1 MREINIARG
10 TTDPGYWLYSLNYF
24 SDGNQFK
31 DGVTC
36 IGSKFCHLYFFWICT
51 FWFVANWFKIWS
63 SGDVTCIAWF
73 QSWPPG
79 CVTCVATLPWIA
91 LSALSV
97 SIELVSSAARV
108 TSVKSATRSLTQW
121 ETTGPI
127 DRTPETPGSDKKR
140 STWNSIGKYKRNKK
154 HSKWKCNIKVSKW
167 NWSLTKIQNKM
178 KRHLVYERDLKF
190 QNQNVIGQ

>member
-1 MREINIARG
+1 MHMVPPDDQFLNQSKLGHLNLHWFNIRTWG
-10 TTDPGYWLYSLNYF
+10 GPI
-24 SDGNQFK
+24 
-31 DGVTC
+31 C
-36 IGSKFCHLYFFWICT
+36 IGSKVGHQVASLHCHIALDCPIGIMTKLHNLHCIT
-51 FWFVANWFKIWS
+51 FI
-63 SGDVTCIAWF
+63 
-73 QSWPPG
+73 
-79 CVTCVATLPWIA
+79 ATLPWIA
-91 LSALSV
+91 LLTSSV
-97 SIELVSSAARV
+97 SIELVSSSARV